1 MTGESQPELCHKD
14 PLDGAL
20 SGLWFIWLGLLV
32 GSGII
37 LMVLCAI
44 VFFGGSCGCGPW
56 RCQAKTITWP
66 WWSRLGADF
75 REKSDRCS
83 GFTLMLRIA
92 KV

>member
-44 VFFGGSCGCGPW
+44 VFSGEHVDADLGDAKQKPLPGLGGVG
-56 RCQAKTITWP
+56 
-66 WWSRLGADF
+66 
-75 REKSDRCS
+75 
-83 GFTLMLRIA
+83 
-92 KV
+92 